1 MVRVLTL
8 EETAAYLRV
17 HPSTVYRLLRNH
29 QIPGFRIGR
38 DWRFNQDS
46 IDRWVVEAEQVGTPL
61 DTTPEVTSAPRK
73 SIQMTRI
80 K

>member
-1 MVRVLTL
+1 MVQVLTL

-46 IDRWVVEAEQVGTPL
+46 IDRWVVEAEKVEALVVTAPL
-61 DTTPEVTSAPRK
+61 AKVASRK
-73 SIQMTRI
+73 SFEMKRV